1 VPRPSWLKYLG
12 RDAHPALDRLLEAL
26 ANGGIDEAH
35 IGGRLLRFI
44 TVAGPTPADSA
55 IRADDSRPAP
65 TVIPAE
71 SAVIVPAATEA
82 DLPAAPAPTII
93 PDTAVTTTI
102 ADPHASGDTG
112 DERSAIAMIGGALNG
127 GLSNA
132 ASPMSG
138 AFDDASRYVVIYGE
152 NLDAGL
158 VIDRSNNTLLSGGP
172 GDHPELGSGDNDT
185 LVLQGDFSSGFGLP
199 SQPHGLDTIVVAGD
213 NDFSLSS
220 TDDQVDPGETL
231 TVNAMPLGAN
241 HHISFDGSAESDG
254 RFIFFG
260 SDAGDSFI
268 GGAGNDRIAG
278 LGGAD
283 VLAGGGGRDTFAYF
297 DASESTG
304 TTYDTLGDFDA
315 ASDKIDLVG
324 TVSGFHAP
332 IEGGT
337 LSLATFDSD
346 LSAAL
351 GGLGASQAAWFA
363 PDAGD
368 LAGQIFLIV
377 DANGIA
383 GYQEGE
389 DYVFAVS
396 GTPLVDLSGHT
407 DIFV

>member
-1 VPRPSWLKYLG
+1 VARPAWLKYLG
-12 RDAHPALDRLLEAL
+12 LGTHPVLDRLLEAL
-26 ANGGIDEAH
+26 ANGGVDEAH
-35 IGGRLLRFI
+35 VGGRLLRFV

-55 IRADDSRPAP
+55 IRAGDSRPSPA
-65 TVIPAE
+65 VIPAE

-82 DLPAAPAPTII
+82 DVPAAPAPTVISES
-93 PDTAVTTTI
+93 AVTTI
-102 ADPHASGDTG
+102 AADPQASADAG

-127 GLSNA
+127 GLGNG

-138 AFDDASRYVVIYGE
+138 TFDDASRYVVIYGE

-172 GDHPELGSGDNDT
+172 GDHPELGVGDDDT

-199 SQPHGLDTIVVAGD
+199 SQPHGLDTVVVAGD

-231 TVNAMPLGAN
+231 TINAMPLGAG
-241 HHISFDGSAESDG
+241 HHLSFDGSAESDG

-268 GGAGNDRIAG
+268 GGAGNDRISG

-283 VLAGGGGRDTFAYF
+283 ILAGGGGRDTFAYF

-304 TTYDTLGDFDA
+304 AAYDTLGDFDA

-324 TVSGFHAP
+324 TVTGFHAP
-332 IEGGT
+332 VEGGT
-337 LSLATFDSD
+337 LSLATFNSD
-346 LSAAL
+346 LAAAL
-351 GGLGASQAAWFA
+351 SGLGASQAAWFA

-377 DANGIA
+377 DANGVA